1 MNHVSN
7 QHKYNKEEQV
17 KGTIM
22 INVKLYGSLK
32 KFGESYE
39 LNASDAK
46 ECIRALAVQLDNFK
60 DELLKCDVRLVWGD
74 LNQNRELD
82 AQTLSLNI
90 PDKELHIIPSASGA
104 GGGSGKIISGVALI
118 GASFFV
124 PGAGLMGISAL
135 SATTVGV
142 LGTTLALTGVA
153 QSLAPNVP
161 ADYESQQ
168 RPDERASYIFDG
180 PVNRAGEGI
189 AVPLIIGEV
198 LTGSIVVSSGLDAEQ
213 L

>member
-1 MNHVSN
+1 
-7 QHKYNKEEQV
+7 
-17 KGTIM
+17 M
-22 INVKLYGSLK
+22 IKVKLYGQLKK
-32 KFGESYE
+32 KFGSDFEF
-39 LNASDAK
+39 NARDAK

-60 DELLKCDVRLVWGD
+60 DELLKYDVRLVWGD
-74 LNQNRELD
+74 LKSNRELD
-82 AQTLSLNI
+82 EHSLSLAIADN
-90 PDKELHIIPSASGA
+90 ELHIIPSAAGA
-104 GGGSGKIISGVALI
+104 GNGSGKIIAGAALI

-142 LGTTLALTGVA
+142 MGATLALTGVSQA
-153 QSLAPNVP
+153 LAPQLS

-168 RPDERASYIFDG
+168 KPDQRASFVFDG

-189 AVPLIIGEV
+189 AVPVIIGRV
-198 LTGSIVVSSGLDAEQ
+198 RTGSIVVSSGLDVEQ